1 MSELRDVE
9 KLQDGCYYPGC
20 SSERGAGKFCGAHAS
35 SKPKKKV
42 AKKSPPKAKK
52 AAPSKKKIAAK
63 KVKAA
68 PPKKVVVKTKKKTGG
83 PGSGTDAQRRAAQAA
98 RQYERVPWRETIAA
112 FRKAKGKD
120 MTQDLSSPGSA
131 QVTRVRLNKSGYC
144 KGLYIWTEGHT
155 ICITKDKK
163 RFIKRKETN

>member
-1 MSELRDVE
+1 M
-9 KLQDGCYYPGC
+9 
-20 SSERGAGKFCGAHAS
+20 
-35 SKPKKKV
+35 
-42 AKKSPPKAKK
+42 
-52 AAPSKKKIAAK
+52 
-63 KVKAA
+63 
-68 PPKKVVVKTKKKTGG
+68 VVKTKKKKTGG